1 MTEVVAFLIVV
12 AFVAVVGIGLGMLV
26 APRLTR
32 WTERDEGDESDRDD
46 NEPDDNEPDEE
57 QRDDGPG

>member
-1 MTEVVAFLIVV
+1 MTEVVGFLILVG
-12 AFVAVVGIGLGMLV
+12 FVAVVGIGLGMLV

-32 WTERDEGDESDRDD
+32 WTEREESDED
-46 NEPDDNEPDEE
+46 EPDHDEPDEE

>member
-1 MTEVVAFLIVV
+1 MTELIAFIVLV

-32 WTERDEGDESDRDD
+32 WTERDERDER
-46 NEPDDNEPDEE
+46 ENEPDEE
-57 QRDDGPG
+57 PRDDGPG

>member
-1 MTEVVAFLIVV
+1 MTEVLAFLIVV

-32 WTERDEGDESDRDD
+32 WTERDERDED
-46 NEPDDNEPDEE
+46 EPDEE

>member
-1 MTEVVAFLIVV
+1 VTELIAFVVLV

-32 WTERDEGDESDRDD
+32 WTERDERD
-46 NEPDDNEPDEE
+46 EPDETDDSEPDEE
-57 QRDDGPG
+57 PRDDGPG

>member
-1 MTEVVAFLIVV
+1 VTELIAFVVLV

-32 WTERDEGDESDRDD
+32 WTERDERDESDESD
-46 NEPDDNEPDEE
+46 ETEPDEE
-57 QRDDGPG
+57 PR

>member
-1 MTEVVAFLIVV
+1 MTEVLAFLILV

-32 WTERDEGDESDRDD
+32 WTERDERDED
-46 NEPDDNEPDEE
+46 EPDDDEPDEE

>member
-1 MTEVVAFLIVV
+1 MTELIAFIVLV

-32 WTERDEGDESDRDD
+32 WTERDERDERDGTDGSESDE
-46 NEPDDNEPDEE
+46 EP
-57 QRDDGPG
+57 RDDGPG

>member
-1 MTEVVAFLIVV
+1 MTEVVAFLILVGV
-12 AFVAVVGIGLGMLV
+12 VAVVGIGLGMLV

-32 WTERDEGDESDRDD
+32 WTERDERDD
-46 NEPDDNEPDEE
+46 DEPDEE